1 MGYQRRVHGDDNEM
15 KISLIEKQ
23 WLLKKPAKSIFLVLP
38 SFFIFCN
45 KRLSLF
51 RLKRS
56 TRRSCKTAIRLY
68 VEIKGFL
75 YTVNV
80 LVRMERLQKK
90 NYEKKLINVFI

>member
-1 MGYQRRVHGDDNEM
+1 MYSDDNEM

-56 TRRSCKTAIRLY
+56 TRRSCKTAIRF
-68 VEIKGFL
+68 IRRNQGFPVHGQR
-75 YTVNV
+75 TCSNG
-80 LVRMERLQKK
+80 KTAK
-90 NYEKKLINVFI
+90 KKL